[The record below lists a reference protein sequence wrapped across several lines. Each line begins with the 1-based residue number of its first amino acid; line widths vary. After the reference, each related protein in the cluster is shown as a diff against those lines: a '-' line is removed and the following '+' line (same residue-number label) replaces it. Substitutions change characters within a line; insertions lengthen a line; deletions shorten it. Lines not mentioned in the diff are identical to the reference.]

1 MTHDEFELPEEDDRP
16 LRSVRRT
23 RILRTV
29 ALMGL
34 GLLVLPGV
42 VGTLGQTSRSAA
54 VACELAR
61 NYYAPNSLGVEA
73 RFRLLPIDALGWQCF
88 ADVGGGQELL
98 IATLGP
104 IPGIPQLRPVS
115 GS

>member
-1 MTHDEFELPEEDDRP
+1 MSDDEFELPDDDDRP
-16 LRSVRRT
+16 LRSARRM
-23 RILRTV
+23 RILRVV

-34 GLLVLPGV
+34 ALLVLPGL
-42 VGTLGQTSRSAA
+42 VGTLGQASRSAA

-73 RFRLLPIDALGWQCF
+73 RFRLMPIDALGWQCF

-104 IPGIPQLRPVS
+104 IPGIPQLRPIS